1 MKLDE
6 LDVVT
11 KNTLA
16 VQYRQ
21 EGMAVIAG
29 VDLPDTFT
37 PPFSDLVFLQ
47 VGANCEVYIAGSV
60 QYQGAA
66 NAWQQAVRRRP
77 SPGNTRK
84 VLETRGDLFTGISK
98 FKSLLQDAGGEYR
111 VAATAVPVHA
121 PAAEPQ
127 GAATAPATAPQPLPP
142 AVPVQDPSPRP
153 DDVDTPLPQDPSPQ
167 GGTPA
172 PAAPSSGHGRVP
184 GLRNLVEDC
193 RRTPRYFAGREDVLR
208 ALKTNLIRES
218 KPGVV
223 LVGKEGVGK
232 SAVVE
237 MLATEIA
244 FNRNIPA
251 PLTNTPVFELP
262 LGSLV
267 ENGRYVGDIERQARR
282 YLDVPG
288 RPIFFA
294 DEIHQ
299 LARPELRAL
308 CDVLK
313 PALAGGRIRLIGATT
328 PVEWRKVEDTAFK
341 RRFLEMTLDE
351 PSPWEAFIML
361 RERVRTLARHHELE
375 IDEQTIREAI
385 MLSARYLPMRQF
397 PDKAIDVL
405 DLAAALQTTHPAE
418 DERAPVTE
426 AAGNVTNATGE

>member
-127 GAATAPATAPQPLPP
+127 GAATAQI
-142 AVPVQDPSPRP
+142 
-153 DDVDTPLPQDPSPQ
+153 
-167 GGTPA
+167 
-172 PAAPSSGHGRVP
+172 GRAHV
-184 GLRNLVEDC
+184 
-193 RRTPRYFAGREDVLR
+193 
-208 ALKTNLIRES
+208 
-218 KPGVV
+218 
-223 LVGKEGVGK
+223 
-232 SAVVE
+232 
-237 MLATEIA
+237 
-244 FNRNIPA
+244 
-251 PLTNTPVFELP
+251 
-262 LGSLV
+262 
-267 ENGRYVGDIERQARR
+267 
-282 YLDVPG
+282 
-288 RPIFFA
+288 
-294 DEIHQ
+294 
-299 LARPELRAL
+299 
-308 CDVLK
+308 
-313 PALAGGRIRLIGATT
+313 
-328 PVEWRKVEDTAFK
+328 
-341 RRFLEMTLDE
+341 
-351 PSPWEAFIML
+351 
-361 RERVRTLARHHELE
+361 
-375 IDEQTIREAI
+375 
-385 MLSARYLPMRQF
+385 
-397 PDKAIDVL
+397 
-405 DLAAALQTTHPAE
+405 
-418 DERAPVTE
+418 
-426 AAGNVTNATGE
+426 